1 MSIPDRTRTWGL
13 MGLWV
18 LLPGVALLWATLAG
32 LADLPA
38 TSLRE
43 LVRLEGSLSLT
54 DRHGVPLNRTYQTR
68 FNGQDLVALHDVPPL
83 LVNAMV
89 QAEDSRFFEHSGVD
103 WLARGHALWQNLRA
117 GRVVRGASTITEQV
131 VRILNPRPRTYWS
144 RWLEGW
150 DALRLERRFTKS
162 DILEF
167 YLNQVPYAS
176 SRRGVVQ
183 AARFC
188 FGRSLSTL
196 NTKEML
202 ALAVMV
208 RSPSLLLPDKEPQG
222 LARRVAELAKSM
234 RHHGLL
240 SPDQVRAALETGW
253 SARGRVDLAVHA
265 PHFIAY
271 THDQLAGHKVVG
283 PVRTS
288 LDGELQ
294 RKTQQFLEQKMVDLA
309 GYGLRNGAVLIVD
322 HTTSEVLV
330 WAVAGELSTDIPAS
344 GYDAVRIPRQPGST
358 LKPLVYALALDQGW
372 SPDTLIRDEPV
383 LEAVEHGLHVYR
395 NFSETYY
402 GLVPLAE
409 ALGNSLNTP
418 AIRTLEFV
426 GPQRFLDTLRRLGIA
441 SLQAGLETYGNGVVL
456 GNAEMPLLELAQAYG
471 GLARGGRPMRVTVLA
486 GGSDDRDQPL
496 LPVVSERSARTIGM
510 ILSEADC
517 RRFEFGRDSILD
529 FPVRTAVKTGTST
542 KGNDVWTMAYDGRFV
557 VGIWMGNM
565 DRSSPTQAMT
575 GASGPAL
582 LARTVFAELRRHYG
596 LHPLPTM
603 TLARSEQREA
613 PVPAGTPRM
622 GVPPP
627 DMEVVL
633 EARIPREVQAIP
645 FTLAGLRPDDEVHW
659 IVDGTAHPAS
669 RQGKMLWPVTPGPHR
684 VAAEIRRADGG
695 VLRLPERR
703 LVVQ

>member
-1 MSIPDRTRTWGL
+1 MSILDRVGKLGL
-13 MGLWV
+13 IGLSV
-18 LLPGVALLWATLAG
+18 LLPGAALFWATLVG

-43 LVRLEGSLSLT
+43 LVRMEGPIVLT
-54 DRHGVPLNRTYQTR
+54 DRFGALLNRSYQTR
-68 FNGQDLVALHDVPPL
+68 FNGQDLVALHDMPPI

-89 QAEDSRFFEHSGVD
+89 QAEDARFFEHSGVD
-103 WLARGHALWQNLRA
+103 WLARGHAFWQNLQA
-117 GRVVRGASTITEQV
+117 GRVVRGASTITEQA
-131 VRILNPRPRTYWS
+131 VRILHPRPRTYWS

-150 DALRLERRFTKS
+150 DALRLEHQFTKS

-176 SRRGVVQ
+176 SRRGVIQ

-196 NTKEML
+196 STKEML

-222 LARRVAELAKSM
+222 LARRVADLAKTM
-234 RHHGLL
+234 RKNGLL
-240 SPDQVRAALETGW
+240 TPDQLDSALETGW
-253 SARGRVDLAVHA
+253 SARRKVELAVHA

-271 THDQLAGHKVVG
+271 TQDHLVDRKGDS
-283 PVRTS
+283 PIRTS

-309 GYGLRNGAVLIVD
+309 GYGLHNGAVLIVD
-322 HTTSEVLV
+322 HTTGEVLV
-330 WAVAGELSTDIPAS
+330 WAVAGELTAELPGA

-358 LKPLVYALALDQGW
+358 LKPIVYALALDKGW
-372 SPDTLIRDEPV
+372 NPDTLIEDEPV
-383 LEAVEHGLHVYR
+383 LEEVERGLHVYR

-402 GLVPLAE
+402 GPVTLAD

-426 GPQRFLDTLRRLGIA
+426 GPQRFLDTLRYLGVN
-441 SLQAGLETYGNGVVL
+441 SLHAGLETYGNGVVL
-456 GNAEMPLLELAQAYG
+456 GNAEIPLLELVQVYG

-486 GGSDDRDQPL
+486 GGSDDPGKPFS
-496 LPVVSERSARTIGM
+496 PVVNEESAHTIGM

-542 KGNDVWTMAYDGRFV
+542 KGNDVWTMAYDGRYV
-557 VGIWMGNM
+557 VGIWMGNL
-565 DRSSPTQAMT
+565 DRSPPLQSLT

-582 LARTVFAELRRHYG
+582 LARTIFGELRRRYG
-596 LHPLPTM
+596 LHPLPT
-603 TLARSEQREA
+603 TRLARFEQRQA
-613 PVPAGTPRM
+613 PALAIPSRIVVPT
-622 GVPPP
+622 P

-633 EARIPREVQAIP
+633 ETRIPREAQYLPLTVS
-645 FTLAGLRPDDEVHW
+645 GLRPGDEVRW
-659 IVDGTAHPAS
+659 TVDGKAMPAS
-669 RQGKMLWPVTPGPHR
+669 RQAKTMWPVAIGAHVVT
-684 VAAEIRRADGG
+684 AEIHRASDEII
-695 VLRLPERR
+695 RLPERR
-703 LVVQ
+703 FVVR